1 MNVYRLNPID
11 PGHPSWLYSIE
22 KDPVWTCAPTPKDA
36 RALVA
41 AKTREDK
48 SEEDKSGAPATVSPW
63 LDETATTCVLEPTMT
78 YPNPGDVI
86 REDGSLV
93 NP

>member
-11 PGHPSWLYSIE
+11 PGHPSWRFSIE

-41 AKTREDK
+41 VKTGL
-48 SEEDKSGAPATVSPW
+48 GADAAAGTSSPW

-78 YPNPGDVI
+78 YPDPGEVI